1 MNFYRK
7 LYFGLYRFLLRLP
20 DEETAAYMSFIYIA
34 ICVSGNLMSV
44 LIALGYRS
52 YEHFGSVWVYGALF
66 IIPIVIINYFY
77 LYKNQENKSV
87 LIQIQTN
94 PDKYN
99 RKERIAIIY
108 VIISL
113 IGPFIARLFR

>member
-1 MNFYRK
+1 
-7 LYFGLYRFLLRLP
+7 
-20 DEETAAYMSFIYIA
+20 
-34 ICVSGNLMSV
+34 
-44 LIALGYRS
+44 
-52 YEHFGSVWVYGALF
+52 
-66 IIPIVIINYFY
+66 
-77 LYKNQENKSV
+77 V